1 MWCTD
6 CWSSC
11 SDFHIIRIT
20 GCYLKKCSMTAL
32 AIFQSFCVL
41 QNDIEHPVSSANFY
55 GRIEDLICQPDFGRC
70 PISKGPSA
78 SQMITN

>member
-1 MWCTD
+1 MIFI
-6 CWSSC
+6 SSKLQGVKEMFND
-11 SDFHIIRIT
+11 SVGYF
-20 GCYLKKCSMTAL
+20 SNV
-32 AIFQSFCVL
+32 CVL

>member
-11 SDFHIIRIT
+11 SDFHIIKISISLVT
-20 GCYLKKCSMTAL
+20 
-32 AIFQSFCVL
+32 FQLSCVL
-41 QNDIEHPVSSANFY
+41 QNDIRHPVLSANFH

-70 PISKGPSA
+70 PKSKGPSA